1 MKTLPRNHVHPHPS
15 DDTQNYGCTFQ
26 QSNKWTNKPGWI
38 YTKAQKFHVLRFL
51 SVAKEFE

>member
-38 YTKAQKFHVLRFL
+38 YTKAQKFHVLSFFL
-51 SVAKEFE
+51 SVA